1 MDPPR
6 RAIDGL
12 PAPIVEVLRS
22 ALGPDESV
30 THSVAAIG
38 CALVLTN
45 LRLLVIREGSA
56 FRPRTGVRDWPIGP
70 ELAVQAGLV
79 RQGTGSLVI
88 RSERDV
94 TSVFVRADRW
104 DDALDLVGAV
114 RGRVRQARTRGR
126 G

>member
-12 PAPIVEVLRS
+12 PAPIVEVLRA
-22 ALGPDESV
+22 ALDPEESV
-30 THSVAAIG
+30 THIVSAIG
-38 CALVLTN
+38 CVLVLTN
-45 LRLLVIREGSA
+45 RRLLVIREGLA
-56 FRPRTGVRDWPIGP
+56 FRPRTGVRDWLVGP
-70 ELAVQAGLV
+70 DLAVRAGLV

-94 TSVFVRADRW
+94 TSVFVRADDW

-114 RGRVRQARTRGR
+114 RGRVRQARTPGR
-126 G
+126 R